1 MQGRLKVAIPCLGA
15 LAAGAS
21 VGSFWSTELPSDI
34 TFLSVGQGDCTVV
47 RGGGA
52 TFLVDAGPA
61 TDDFD
66 AGSKI
71 VAPKLRAMGVDRVSI
86 VFLTHPDSD
95 HIGGLAGLASR
106 IRIDKVA
113 APAYFRGHP
122 ELKKSL
128 SASGISEKEVLWID
142 RPLAGETG
150 SLRFQVQLPTFSKG
164 DSENEGSLFLRFQ
177 MDGSSAVFTG
187 DASEETET
195 IEAAAVD
202 WQADLLK
209 AGHHGSATSTSIA
222 WLQEVRPKTVVVS
235 CGERNRYGH
244 PAPAT
249 LERIRA
255 AGAKLLR
262 TDQDGDLTFVPT
274 AKGFRKTLSDH

>member
-1 MQGRLKVAIPCLGA
+1 MQGPLKLAIPCLGA
-15 LAAGAS
+15 LAGG
-21 VGSFWSTELPSDI
+21 VMLGSYWTSEPPSDI
-34 TFLSVGQGDCTVV
+34 TFLAVGQGDCTVV

-66 AGSKI
+66 AGSRI
-71 VAPKLRAMGVDRVSI
+71 VAPKLREMGVDRISI

-106 IRIDKVA
+106 VRIDKVA
-113 APAYFRGHP
+113 APAHFKGHP
-122 ELKKSL
+122 ELTKSL
-128 SASGISEKEVLWID
+128 TAARITERQVLWID

-187 DASEETET
+187 DAGEETEA
-195 IEAAAVD
+195 IEAAEVD

-209 AGHHGSATSTSIA
+209 AGHHGSATSTSSA

-235 CGERNRYGH
+235 CGRQNRYGH
-244 PAPAT
+244 PAQLL
-249 LERIRA
+249 LERVQS
-255 AGAKLLR
+255 AGAKVYR
-262 TDQDGDLTFVPT
+262 TDQDGDLTFVST
-274 AKGFRKTLSDH
+274 AKGFQKKLSDH